1 MPSAKR
7 SKIITEF
14 KNFPCKIIFSGTS
27 KVTAADCVL
36 RDFTTVNGPKFPVED
51 DGDARRISSFQRK
64 SLNFSSP
71 EKAHHLRSANR
82 SVLIRVV
89 SIIIIIIYNC
99 IIVNSSISAKLREF

>member
-7 SKIITEF
+7 SKIIIEF

-51 DGDARRISSFQRK
+51 DGHHHASRVTRDA
-64 SLNFSSP
+64 SP
-71 EKAHHLRSANR
+71 VFNG
-82 SVLIRVV
+82 RV
-89 SIIIIIIYNC
+89 
-99 IIVNSSISAKLREF
+99 